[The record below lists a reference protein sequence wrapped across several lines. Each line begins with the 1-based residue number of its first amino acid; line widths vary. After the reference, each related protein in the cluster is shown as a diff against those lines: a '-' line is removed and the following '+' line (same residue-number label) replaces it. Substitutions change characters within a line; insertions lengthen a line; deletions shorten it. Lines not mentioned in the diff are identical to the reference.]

1 MNYELDSFQVDAI
14 ESLYKKLNVLVTAPT
29 GAGKTIIAE
38 RGIEEYLD
46 KGNRVIY
53 TTPIKAL
60 SNQKYHDFLNSGFE
74 TGLLTGDRNENPDA
88 GLIIATTE
96 ILRNMIFTNDER
108 INDIGLVVLDEVH
121 YLADKERGSTWEE
134 IIIHLPKDIK
144 LLCLSATIGNENEFL
159 NWIVSQRGPTD
170 LIQSKIR
177 PVPLEISLIT
187 ASKDDKQILAIK
199 STEDKRNKPIFR
211 LDKKFERYRKPSLSD
226 QISYIINK
234 KATPCILFYFSR
246 EKVENKARYA
256 ADLNLK
262 SKKNDQLK
270 HLFKNIFDD
279 ITDEEY
285 QLLNL
290 DELYWMWSR
299 GVAYHHA
306 GLAPIVKEFVEFLFI
321 NKHIDILFATETLSL
336 GINMPAKSIII
347 DSSFKYDGLKTRLIS
362 KSEFLQLTGRAGRRG
377 IDSKG
382 YAYINYDKRVEN
394 SWYNDL
400 FDLKPNNLKSS
411 YSNSYGSVLNL
422 NNKYG
427 EKKGIE
433 MIKKSFYSYQNNL
446 NDKALEINYK
456 AKLKVLKDMNYFTDL
471 KKNKLLTETHRDN
484 LILGIELLNENN
496 DIEFCLM
503 FLASGISTSKY
514 EISVHDKYND
524 LLTKYLIT
532 QEKVNKLEAFSGVK
546 NKINLDITWFSIF
559 LEFYNSDNIE
569 YTLSKFNVTLGDFIK
584 ACREASEISQKVYSI
599 YEIENFD
606 RIAKKLKHNIIQKT
620 MI

>member
-14 ESLYKKLNVLVTAPT
+14 ESLYKNLNVLVTAPT

-170 LIQSKIR
+170 LIKSEVR

-187 ASKDDKQILAIK
+187 ASKDNEQILAIK
-199 STEDKRNKPIFR
+199 STEDRRNKPVFK
-211 LDKKFERYRKPSLSD
+211 LDKKFKRFRKPSLSD
-226 QISYIINK
+226 QISFLINK

-262 SKKNDQLK
+262 SKKNAQLK
-270 HLFKNIFDD
+270 HLFENIFDD
-279 ITDEEY
+279 ITNEEY

-321 NKHIDILFATETLSL
+321 NRHIDILFATETLSL
-336 GINMPAKSIII
+336 GINMPAKSIVI
-347 DSSFKYDGLKTRLIS
+347 DSSFKFDGLKTRLIS

-382 YAYINYDKRVEN
+382 YAYINYDKRIEN

-427 EKKGIE
+427 EKKGID
-433 MIKKSFYSYQNNL
+433 MIKKSFYSYQNKL
-446 NDKALEINYK
+446 NDKVLETNYK
-456 AKLKVLKDMNYFTDL
+456 AKLKVLNEMDYFTDL

-514 EISVHDKYND
+514 EISVHDKYNA

-606 RIAKKLKHNIIQKT
+606 KIAKKFKHNIIQKT

>member
-1 MNYELDSFQVDAI
+1 MSYELDSFQIDAI
-14 ESLYKKLNVLVTAPT
+14 ESLYENLNVLVTAPT

-60 SNQKYHDFLNSGFE
+60 SNQKYHDFLNSGFD

-187 ASKDDKQILAIK
+187 ASKDDEQILAIK
-199 STEDKRNKPIFR
+199 STEDKRNKPIFK
-211 LDKKFERYRKPSLSD
+211 LDKKFKRFRKPSLSD
-226 QISYIINK
+226 QISYIMNK

-256 ADLNLK
+256 ANLNFK
-262 SKKNDQLK
+262 IKKNVQLR
-270 HLFKNIFDD
+270 HLFEDIFDD
-279 ITDEEY
+279 ITNEEY

-321 NKHIDILFATETLSL
+321 NRHIDILFATETLSL

-433 MIKKSFYSYQNNL
+433 MIKKSFYSYQNKL
-446 NDKALEINYK
+446 NDKALETNYK
-456 AKLKVLKDMNYFTDL
+456 AKLKVLNEMNYFTDL

-484 LILGIELLNENN
+484 LILGIEMLNENN

-524 LLTKYLIT
+524 LLTKYLIS

-606 RIAKKLKHNIIQKT
+606 KIAKKLKHNIIQKT

>member
-14 ESLYKKLNVLVTAPT
+14 ESLYKNLNVLVTAPT

-199 STEDKRNKPIFR
+199 STEDKRDKPIFR
-211 LDKKFERYRKPSLSD
+211 LDKKFKRYRKPSLSD

-433 MIKKSFYSYQNNL
+433 MIKKSFYSFQNNL
-446 NDKALEINYK
+446 NDKALETNYK
-456 AKLKVLKDMNYFTDL
+456 AKLKVLKDMDYFIDL

-514 EISVHDKYND
+514 EISVHDKYNS
-524 LLTKYLIT
+524 LLTEYLIT
-532 QEKVNKLEAFSGVK
+532 QEKVNKLEALSGVK

-569 YTLSKFNVTLGDFIK
+569 YTLGKFNVTLGDFIK

>member
-1 MNYELDSFQVDAI
+1 MNYELDSFQIDAI
-14 ESLYKKLNVLVTAPT
+14 ESLYENLNVLVTAPT

-60 SNQKYHDFLNSGFE
+60 SNQKYHDFMSSGFD

-96 ILRNMIFTNDER
+96 ILRNMIFTDDER

-187 ASKDDKQILAIK
+187 ASKDDEQILAIK
-199 STEDKRNKPIFR
+199 STEDKRNRPIFK
-211 LDKKFERYRKPSLSD
+211 LDKKFKRFRKPSLSD
-226 QISYIINK
+226 QISYIVNK

-256 ADLNLK
+256 ANLNFK
-262 SKKNDQLK
+262 IKKNVQLR
-270 HLFKNIFDD
+270 HLFEDIFDD
-279 ITDEEY
+279 ITNEEY

-321 NKHIDILFATETLSL
+321 NRHIDILFATETLSL

-382 YAYINYDKRVEN
+382 YAYINYDKRIEN

-433 MIKKSFYSYQNNL
+433 MIKKSFYSYQNKL
-446 NDKALEINYK
+446 NDKALETNYK
-456 AKLKVLKDMNYFTDL
+456 AKLKVLNEMNYFTDL

-606 RIAKKLKHNIIQKT
+606 KIAKKLKHNIIQKT

>member
-14 ESLYKKLNVLVTAPT
+14 ESLYKNLNVLVTAPT

-187 ASKDDKQILAIK
+187 ASKDDEQILAIK
-199 STEDKRNKPIFR
+199 STEDKRNKPIFK
-211 LDKKFERYRKPSLSD
+211 LDKKFKRYRKPSLSD

-306 GLAPIVKEFVEFLFI
+306 GLAPIIKEFVEFLFI

-433 MIKKSFYSYQNNL
+433 MIKKSFYSYQNKL
-446 NDKALEINYK
+446 NDKALETNYK
-456 AKLKVLKDMNYFTDL
+456 AKLKVLNEMNYFTDL

-484 LILGIELLNENN
+484 LILGIELLNENK

-514 EISVHDKYND
+514 EISVHDKYNS

-569 YTLSKFNVTLGDFIK
+569 YTLGKFNVTLGDFIK

-606 RIAKKLKHNIIQKT
+606 KIAKKLKHNIIQKT

>member
-1 MNYELDSFQVDAI
+1 MNYELDSFQIDAI
-14 ESLYKKLNVLVTAPT
+14 ESLYENLNVLVTAPT

-60 SNQKYHDFLNSGFE
+60 SNQKYHDFMSSGFD

-170 LIQSKIR
+170 LIKSKIR

-187 ASKDDKQILAIK
+187 ASKDDEQILAIK
-199 STEDKRNKPIFR
+199 STEDKRNKPIFK
-211 LDKKFERYRKPSLSD
+211 LDKKFKRFRKPSLSD
-226 QISYIINK
+226 QISYILNK

-256 ADLNLK
+256 ANLNFK
-262 SKKNDQLK
+262 IKKNVQLR
-270 HLFKNIFDD
+270 HLFENIFDD
-279 ITDEEY
+279 ITNEEY

-321 NKHIDILFATETLSL
+321 NRHIDILFATETLSL

-347 DSSFKYDGLKTRLIS
+347 DSSFKFDGLKTRLIS

-433 MIKKSFYSYQNNL
+433 MIKKSFYSYQNKL
-446 NDKALEINYK
+446 NDKALETNYK
-456 AKLKVLKDMNYFTDL
+456 AKLKVLNEMNYFTDL

-606 RIAKKLKHNIIQKT
+606 KIAKKLKHNIIQKT

>member
-1 MNYELDSFQVDAI
+1 MSYELDSFQIDAI
-14 ESLYKKLNVLVTAPT
+14 ESLYENLNVLVTAPT

-60 SNQKYHDFLNSGFE
+60 SNQKYHDFMSSGFD

-187 ASKDDKQILAIK
+187 ASKDDEQILAIK
-199 STEDKRNKPIFR
+199 STEDKRNKPIFK
-211 LDKKFERYRKPSLSD
+211 LDKKFKRFRKPSLSD
-226 QISYIINK
+226 QISYIMNK

-256 ADLNLK
+256 ANLNFK
-262 SKKNDQLK
+262 IKKNVQLR
-270 HLFKNIFDD
+270 HLFEDIFDD
-279 ITDEEY
+279 ITNEEY

-321 NKHIDILFATETLSL
+321 NRHIDILFATETLSL

-347 DSSFKYDGLKTRLIS
+347 DSSFKFDGLKTRLIS

-433 MIKKSFYSYQNNL
+433 MIKKSFYSYQNKL
-446 NDKALEINYK
+446 NDKVLETNYK
-456 AKLKVLKDMNYFTDL
+456 AKLKVLNEMNYFTDL

-484 LILGIELLNENN
+484 LILGIEMLNENN

-606 RIAKKLKHNIIQKT
+606 KIAKKLKHNIIQKT

>member
-1 MNYELDSFQVDAI
+1 MNYELDSFQIDAI
-14 ESLYKKLNVLVTAPT
+14 ESLYENLNVLVTAPT

-60 SNQKYHDFLNSGFE
+60 SNQKYHDFMSSGFD

-187 ASKDDKQILAIK
+187 ASKDDEQILAIK
-199 STEDKRNKPIFR
+199 STEDKRNKPIFK
-211 LDKKFERYRKPSLSD
+211 LDKKFKRFRKPSLSD
-226 QISYIINK
+226 QISYIMNK

-256 ADLNLK
+256 ANLNFK
-262 SKKNDQLK
+262 IKKNVQLR
-270 HLFKNIFDD
+270 HLFEDIFDD
-279 ITDEEY
+279 ITNEEY

-321 NKHIDILFATETLSL
+321 NRHIDILFATETLSL

-394 SWYNDL
+394 NWYNDL

-433 MIKKSFYSYQNNL
+433 MIKKSFYSYQNKL
-446 NDKALEINYK
+446 NDKALETNYK
-456 AKLKVLKDMNYFTDL
+456 AKLKVLNEMNYFTDL

-484 LILGIELLNENN
+484 LILGIEMLNENN

-524 LLTKYLIT
+524 LLTKYLIS

-606 RIAKKLKHNIIQKT
+606 KIAKKLKHNIIQKT

>member
-1 MNYELDSFQVDAI
+1 MSYELDSFQIDAI
-14 ESLYKKLNVLVTAPT
+14 ESLYENLNVLVTAPT

-60 SNQKYHDFLNSGFE
+60 SNQKYNDFMSSGFD

-187 ASKDDKQILAIK
+187 ASKDDDQILAIK
-199 STEDKRNKPIFR
+199 STEDKRNKPIFK
-211 LDKKFERYRKPSLSD
+211 LDKKFKRFRKPSLSY
-226 QISYIINK
+226 QISYIMNK

-256 ADLNLK
+256 ANLNFK
-262 SKKNDQLK
+262 IKKNVQLR
-270 HLFKNIFDD
+270 HLFENIFDD
-279 ITDEEY
+279 VTNEEY

-321 NKHIDILFATETLSL
+321 NRHIDILFATETLSL

-377 IDSKG
+377 IDTKG

-433 MIKKSFYSYQNNL
+433 MIKKSFYSYQNKL
-446 NDKALEINYK
+446 NDKALETNYK
-456 AKLKVLKDMNYFTDL
+456 AKLKVLNEMNYFTDL

-496 DIEFCLM
+496 DIDFCFM

-524 LLTKYLIT
+524 LLTKFLIT

-599 YEIENFD
+599 YKIENFD
-606 RIAKKLKHNIIQKT
+606 IIAKKLKHNIIQKT

>member
-14 ESLYKKLNVLVTAPT
+14 ESLYKNLNVLVTAPT

-96 ILRNMIFTNDER
+96 ILRNMIFTNDVR

-187 ASKDDKQILAIK
+187 AFKDDEQILAIK
-199 STEDKRNKPIFR
+199 STEDKRNKPIFK
-211 LDKKFERYRKPSLSD
+211 LDKKFKRFRKPSLSD
-226 QISYIINK
+226 QISYIMNK

-256 ADLNLK
+256 ANLNFK
-262 SKKNDQLK
+262 IKKNVQLRD
-270 HLFKNIFDD
+270 LFENIFDD
-279 ITDEEY
+279 ITNEEY

-321 NKHIDILFATETLSL
+321 NRHIDILFATETLSL
-336 GINMPAKSIII
+336 GINMPAKSIVI
-347 DSSFKYDGLKTRLIS
+347 DSSFKFDGLKTRLIS

-394 SWYNDL
+394 NWYNDL

-433 MIKKSFYSYQNNL
+433 MIKKSFYSYQNQL
-446 NDKALEINYK
+446 NDKALETNYK
-456 AKLKVLKDMNYFTDL
+456 AKLKVLNEMNYFTDL

-532 QEKVNKLEAFSGVK
+532 QEKVNKLEAFNGVK

-559 LEFYNSDNIE
+559 LEFYNSENIE

-606 RIAKKLKHNIIQKT
+606 KIAKKLKHNIIQKT

>member
-1 MNYELDSFQVDAI
+1 MNFELDSFQIDAI
-14 ESLYKKLNVLVTAPT
+14 ESLYENLNVLVTAPT

-60 SNQKYHDFLNSGFE
+60 SNQKYHDFLNSGFD

-187 ASKDDKQILAIK
+187 ASKDDEQILAIK
-199 STEDKRNKPIFR
+199 STEDKRNRPIFK
-211 LDKKFERYRKPSLSD
+211 LDKKFKRFRKPSLSD
-226 QISYIINK
+226 QISYIVNK

-256 ADLNLK
+256 ANLNFK
-262 SKKNDQLK
+262 IKKNVQLR
-270 HLFKNIFDD
+270 HLFEDIFDD
-279 ITDEEY
+279 ITNEEY

-321 NKHIDILFATETLSL
+321 NRHIDILFATETLSL

-433 MIKKSFYSYQNNL
+433 MIKKSFYSYQNKL
-446 NDKALEINYK
+446 NDKALETNYK
-456 AKLKVLKDMNYFTDL
+456 AKLKVLNEMNYFTDL

-484 LILGIELLNENN
+484 LILGIEMLNENN

-524 LLTKYLIT
+524 LLTKYLIS

-606 RIAKKLKHNIIQKT
+606 KIAKKLKHNIIQKT

>member
-1 MNYELDSFQVDAI
+1 MNFELDSFQIDAI
-14 ESLYKKLNVLVTAPT
+14 ESLYENLNVLVTAPT

-60 SNQKYHDFLNSGFE
+60 SNQKYHDFMSSGFD

-187 ASKDDKQILAIK
+187 ASKDDEQILAIK
-199 STEDKRNKPIFR
+199 STEDKRNKPIFK
-211 LDKKFERYRKPSLSD
+211 LDKKFKRFRKPSLSD
-226 QISYIINK
+226 QISYIMNK

-256 ADLNLK
+256 ANLNFK
-262 SKKNDQLK
+262 IKKNVQLR
-270 HLFKNIFDD
+270 HLFEDIFDD
-279 ITDEEY
+279 ITNEEY

-321 NKHIDILFATETLSL
+321 NRHIDILFATETLSL

-382 YAYINYDKRVEN
+382 YAYINYDKRIEN

-427 EKKGIE
+427 EKKGID
-433 MIKKSFYSYQNNL
+433 MIKKSFYSYQNKL
-446 NDKALEINYK
+446 NDKALETNYK
-456 AKLKVLKDMNYFTDL
+456 AKLKVLNEMNYFTDL

-484 LILGIELLNENN
+484 LILGIEMLNENN

-524 LLTKYLIT
+524 LLTKYLIS

-606 RIAKKLKHNIIQKT
+606 KIAKKLKHNIIQKT

>member
-1 MNYELDSFQVDAI
+1 MNYELDSFQIDAI
-14 ESLYKKLNVLVTAPT
+14 ESLYENLNVLVTAPT

-60 SNQKYHDFLNSGFE
+60 SNQKYHDFMSSGFD

-187 ASKDDKQILAIK
+187 ASKDDEQILAIK
-199 STEDKRNKPIFR
+199 STEDKRNKPIFK
-211 LDKKFERYRKPSLSD
+211 LDKKFKRFRKPSLSD
-226 QISYIINK
+226 QISYIMNK

-256 ADLNLK
+256 ANLNFK
-262 SKKNDQLK
+262 IKKNVQLR
-270 HLFKNIFDD
+270 HLFEDIFDD
-279 ITDEEY
+279 ITNEEY

-321 NKHIDILFATETLSL
+321 NRHIDILFATETLSL

-433 MIKKSFYSYQNNL
+433 MIKKSFYSYQNKL
-446 NDKALEINYK
+446 NDKALETNYK
-456 AKLKVLKDMNYFTDL
+456 AKLKVLNEMNYFTDL

-524 LLTKYLIT
+524 LLTKYLIS

-606 RIAKKLKHNIIQKT
+606 KIAKKLKHNIIQKT

>member
-1 MNYELDSFQVDAI
+1 MNYELDSFQIDAI
-14 ESLYKKLNVLVTAPT
+14 ESLYENLNVLVTAPT

-60 SNQKYHDFLNSGFE
+60 SNQKYHDFMSSGFD

-187 ASKDDKQILAIK
+187 ASKDDEQILAIK
-199 STEDKRNKPIFR
+199 STEDKRNRPIFK
-211 LDKKFERYRKPSLSD
+211 LDKKFKRFRKPSLSD

-256 ADLNLK
+256 ANLNFK
-262 SKKNDQLK
+262 IKKNVQLR
-270 HLFKNIFDD
+270 HLFEDIFDD
-279 ITDEEY
+279 ITNEEY

-321 NKHIDILFATETLSL
+321 NRHIDILFATETLSL

-347 DSSFKYDGLKTRLIS
+347 DSSFKFDGLKTRLIS

-382 YAYINYDKRVEN
+382 YAYINYDKRIEN

-433 MIKKSFYSYQNNL
+433 MIKKSFYSYQNKL
-446 NDKALEINYK
+446 NDKALETNYK
-456 AKLKVLKDMNYFTDL
+456 AKLKVLNEMNYFTDL

-524 LLTKYLIT
+524 LLTKFLIT

-606 RIAKKLKHNIIQKT
+606 KIAKKLKHNIIQKT

>member
-1 MNYELDSFQVDAI
+1 MSYELDSFQIDAI
-14 ESLYKKLNVLVTAPT
+14 ESLYENLNVLVTAPT

-60 SNQKYHDFLNSGFE
+60 SNQKYHDFMSSGFD

-187 ASKDDKQILAIK
+187 ASKDDEQILAIK
-199 STEDKRNKPIFR
+199 STEDKRNKPIFK
-211 LDKKFERYRKPSLSD
+211 LDKKFKRFRKPSLSD
-226 QISYIINK
+226 QISYIMNK

-256 ADLNLK
+256 ANLNFK
-262 SKKNDQLK
+262 IKKNVQLR
-270 HLFKNIFDD
+270 HLFEDIFDD
-279 ITDEEY
+279 ITNEEY

-321 NKHIDILFATETLSL
+321 NRHIDILFATETLSL

-433 MIKKSFYSYQNNL
+433 MIKKSFYSYQNKL
-446 NDKALEINYK
+446 NDKALETNYK
-456 AKLKVLKDMNYFTDL
+456 AKLKVLNEMNYFTDL

-484 LILGIELLNENN
+484 LILGIEMLNENN

-524 LLTKYLIT
+524 LLTKYLIS

-606 RIAKKLKHNIIQKT
+606 IIAKKLKHNIIQKT

>member
-1 MNYELDSFQVDAI
+1 MSYKLDSFQIDAI
-14 ESLYKKLNVLVTAPT
+14 ESLYENLNVLVTAPT

-60 SNQKYHDFLNSGFE
+60 SNQKYHDFMSSGFD

-187 ASKDDKQILAIK
+187 ASKDDEQILAIK
-199 STEDKRNKPIFR
+199 STEDKRNKPIFK
-211 LDKKFERYRKPSLSD
+211 LDKKFKRFRKPSLSD
-226 QISYIINK
+226 QISYIMNK

-256 ADLNLK
+256 ANLNFK
-262 SKKNDQLK
+262 IKKNVQLR
-270 HLFKNIFDD
+270 HLFEDIFDD
-279 ITDEEY
+279 ITNEEY

-321 NKHIDILFATETLSL
+321 NRHIDILFATETLSL

-433 MIKKSFYSYQNNL
+433 MIKKSFYSYQNKL
-446 NDKALEINYK
+446 NDKALETNYK
-456 AKLKVLKDMNYFTDL
+456 AKLKVLNEMNYFTDL

-484 LILGIELLNENN
+484 LILGIEMLNENN

-524 LLTKYLIT
+524 LLTKYLIS

-599 YEIENFD
+599 YEIDNFD
-606 RIAKKLKHNIIQKT
+606 KIAKKLKHNIIQKT

>member
-1 MNYELDSFQVDAI
+1 MNFELDSFQIDAI
-14 ESLYKKLNVLVTAPT
+14 ESLYENLNVLVTAPT

-60 SNQKYHDFLNSGFE
+60 SNQKYHDFLNSGFD

-187 ASKDDKQILAIK
+187 ASKDDEQILAIK
-199 STEDKRNKPIFR
+199 STEDKRNRPIFK
-211 LDKKFERYRKPSLSD
+211 LDKKFKRFRKPSLSD

-256 ADLNLK
+256 ANLNFK
-262 SKKNDQLK
+262 IKKNVQLR
-270 HLFKNIFDD
+270 HLFEDIFDD
-279 ITDEEY
+279 ITNEEY

-321 NKHIDILFATETLSL
+321 NRHIDILFATETLSL

-382 YAYINYDKRVEN
+382 YAYINYDKRIEN

-433 MIKKSFYSYQNNL
+433 MIKKSFYSYQNKL
-446 NDKALEINYK
+446 NDKALETNYK
-456 AKLKVLKDMNYFTDL
+456 AKLKVLNEMNYFTDL
-471 KKNKLLTETHRDN
+471 NKNKLLTETHRDN

-524 LLTKYLIT
+524 LLTKFLIT

-599 YEIENFD
+599 YEIESFD
-606 RIAKKLKHNIIQKT
+606 IIAKKLKHNIIQKT

>member
-1 MNYELDSFQVDAI
+1 VSYELDSFQIDAI
-14 ESLYKKLNVLVTAPT
+14 ESLYENLNVLVTAPT
-29 GAGKTIIAE
+29 GAGKTVIAE

-60 SNQKYHDFLNSGFE
+60 SNQKYHDFMSSGFD

-187 ASKDDKQILAIK
+187 ASKDDEQILAIK
-199 STEDKRNKPIFR
+199 STEDKRNKPIFK
-211 LDKKFERYRKPSLSD
+211 LDKKFKRFRKPSLSD
-226 QISYIINK
+226 QISYIMNK

-256 ADLNLK
+256 ANLNFK
-262 SKKNDQLK
+262 IKKNVQLR
-270 HLFKNIFDD
+270 HLFEDIFDD
-279 ITDEEY
+279 ITNEEY

-321 NKHIDILFATETLSL
+321 NRHIDILFATETLSL

-433 MIKKSFYSYQNNL
+433 MIKKSFYSYQNKL
-446 NDKALEINYK
+446 NDKALETNYK
-456 AKLKVLKDMNYFTDL
+456 AKLKVLNEMNYFTDL

-484 LILGIELLNENN
+484 LILGIEMLNENN

-606 RIAKKLKHNIIQKT
+606 KIAKKLKHNIIQKT

>member
-1 MNYELDSFQVDAI
+1 MNYELDSFQIDAI
-14 ESLYKKLNVLVTAPT
+14 ESLYENLNVLVTAPT

-60 SNQKYHDFLNSGFE
+60 SNQKYHDFMSSGFD

-88 GLIIATTE
+88 GLIIETTE

-187 ASKDDKQILAIK
+187 ASKDDEQILAIK
-199 STEDKRNKPIFR
+199 STEDKRNKPIFK
-211 LDKKFERYRKPSLSD
+211 LDKKFKRFRKPSLSD

-256 ADLNLK
+256 ANLNFK
-262 SKKNDQLK
+262 IKKNVQFR
-270 HLFKNIFDD
+270 HLFEDIFDD
-279 ITDEEY
+279 ITSEEY
-285 QLLNL
+285 QLLIL

-321 NKHIDILFATETLSL
+321 NRHIDILFATETLSL

-433 MIKKSFYSYQNNL
+433 MIKKSFYSYQNKL
-446 NDKALEINYK
+446 NDKALETNYK
-456 AKLKVLKDMNYFTDL
+456 AKLKVLNEMNYFTDL

-524 LLTKYLIT
+524 LLTKFLIT

-606 RIAKKLKHNIIQKT
+606 KIAKKLKHNIIQKT

>member
-1 MNYELDSFQVDAI
+1 MNYELDSFQIDAI
-14 ESLYKKLNVLVTAPT
+14 ESLYENLNVLVTAPT

-38 RGIEEYLD
+38 RGIEEYLN

-60 SNQKYHDFLNSGFE
+60 SNQKYHDFMSSGFD

-187 ASKDDKQILAIK
+187 ASKDDEQILAIK
-199 STEDKRNKPIFR
+199 STEDKRNKPIFK
-211 LDKKFERYRKPSLSD
+211 LDKKFKRFRKPSLSD
-226 QISYIINK
+226 QISYIMNK

-256 ADLNLK
+256 ANLNFK
-262 SKKNDQLK
+262 IKKNVQLR
-270 HLFKNIFDD
+270 HLFEDIFDD
-279 ITDEEY
+279 ITNEEY

-321 NKHIDILFATETLSL
+321 NRHIDILFATETLSL

-433 MIKKSFYSYQNNL
+433 MIKKSFYSYQNKL
-446 NDKALEINYK
+446 NDKALETNYK
-456 AKLKVLKDMNYFTDL
+456 AKLKVLNEMNYFTDL

-484 LILGIELLNENN
+484 LILGIEMLNENN

-524 LLTKYLIT
+524 LLTKYLIS

-606 RIAKKLKHNIIQKT
+606 KIAKKFKHNIIQKT

>member
-1 MNYELDSFQVDAI
+1 MSYELDSFQIDAI
-14 ESLYKKLNVLVTAPT
+14 ESLYENLNVLVTAPT

-60 SNQKYHDFLNSGFE
+60 SNQKYHDFMTSGFD

-187 ASKDDKQILAIK
+187 ASKDDEQILAIK
-199 STEDKRNKPIFR
+199 STEDKRNKPIFK
-211 LDKKFERYRKPSLSD
+211 LDKKFKRFRKPSLSD
-226 QISYIINK
+226 QISYIMNK

-256 ADLNLK
+256 ANLNFK
-262 SKKNDQLK
+262 IKKNVQLR
-270 HLFKNIFDD
+270 HLFEDIFDD
-279 ITDEEY
+279 ITNEEY

-321 NKHIDILFATETLSL
+321 NRHIDILFATETLSL

-433 MIKKSFYSYQNNL
+433 MIKKSFYSYQNKL
-446 NDKALEINYK
+446 NDKALETNYK
-456 AKLKVLKDMNYFTDL
+456 AKLKVLNEMNYFTDL

-484 LILGIELLNENN
+484 LILGIEMLNENN

-524 LLTKYLIT
+524 LLTKYLIS

-606 RIAKKLKHNIIQKT
+606 KIAKKLKHNIIQKT

>member
-1 MNYELDSFQVDAI
+1 MNFELDSFQIDAI
-14 ESLYKKLNVLVTAPT
+14 ESLYENLNVLVTAPT

-60 SNQKYHDFLNSGFE
+60 SNQKYHDFLNSGFD

-187 ASKDDKQILAIK
+187 ASKDDEQILAIK
-199 STEDKRNKPIFR
+199 STEDKRNKPIFK
-211 LDKKFERYRKPSLSD
+211 LDKKFKRFRKPSLSD
-226 QISYIINK
+226 QISYIMNK

-256 ADLNLK
+256 ANLNFK
-262 SKKNDQLK
+262 IKKNVQLR
-270 HLFKNIFDD
+270 HLFEDIFDD
-279 ITDEEY
+279 ITNEEY

-321 NKHIDILFATETLSL
+321 NRHIDILFATETLSL

-433 MIKKSFYSYQNNL
+433 MIKKSFYSYQNKL
-446 NDKALEINYK
+446 NDKALETNYK
-456 AKLKVLKDMNYFTDL
+456 AKLKVLNEMNYFTDL

-484 LILGIELLNENN
+484 LILGIEMLNENN

-524 LLTKYLIT
+524 LLTKFLIT

-606 RIAKKLKHNIIQKT
+606 KIAKKLKHNIIQKT

>member
-14 ESLYKKLNVLVTAPT
+14 ESLYKNLNVLVTAPT

-96 ILRNMIFTNDER
+96 ILRNMIFTNDAR

-187 ASKDDKQILAIK
+187 ASKDDEQILAIK
-199 STEDKRNKPIFR
+199 STEDKRNKPIFK
-211 LDKKFERYRKPSLSD
+211 LDKKFKRYRKPSLSD

-270 HLFKNIFDD
+270 HLFENIFDD
-279 ITDEEY
+279 ITNEEY

-347 DSSFKYDGLKTRLIS
+347 DSSFKFDGLKTRLIS

-427 EKKGIE
+427 EKKGID
-433 MIKKSFYSYQNNL
+433 MIKKSFYSYQNKL
-446 NDKALEINYK
+446 NDKALETNYK
-456 AKLKVLKDMNYFTDL
+456 AKLKVLNEMNYFTDL

-584 ACREASEISQKVYSI
+584 ACREASEISQKAYSI

-606 RIAKKLKHNIIQKT
+606 KIAKKLKHNIIQKT

>member
-1 MNYELDSFQVDAI
+1 MSYKLDSFQIDAI
-14 ESLYKKLNVLVTAPT
+14 ESLYENLNVLVTAPT

-60 SNQKYHDFLNSGFE
+60 SNQKYHDFMSSGFD

-187 ASKDDKQILAIK
+187 ASKDDEQILAIK
-199 STEDKRNKPIFR
+199 STEDKRNKPIFK
-211 LDKKFERYRKPSLSD
+211 LDKKFKRFRKPSLSD
-226 QISYIINK
+226 QISYIMNK

-256 ADLNLK
+256 ANLNFK
-262 SKKNDQLK
+262 IKKNVQLRY
-270 HLFKNIFDD
+270 LFEDIFDD
-279 ITDEEY
+279 ITNEEY

-321 NKHIDILFATETLSL
+321 NRHIDILFATETLSL

-382 YAYINYDKRVEN
+382 YAYINYDKRIEN

-433 MIKKSFYSYQNNL
+433 MIKKSFYSYQNKL
-446 NDKALEINYK
+446 NDKALETNYK
-456 AKLKVLKDMNYFTDL
+456 AKLKVLNEMNYFTDL
-471 KKNKLLTETHRDN
+471 NKNKLLTETHRDN
-484 LILGIELLNENN
+484 LILGIEMLNENN

-524 LLTKYLIT
+524 LLTKYLIS

-606 RIAKKLKHNIIQKT
+606 KIAKKLKHNIIQKT

>member
-1 MNYELDSFQVDAI
+1 MSYELDSFQIDAI
-14 ESLYKKLNVLVTAPT
+14 ESLYENLNVLVTAPT

-60 SNQKYHDFLNSGFE
+60 SNQKYHDFMSSGFD

-187 ASKDDKQILAIK
+187 ASKDDEQILAIK
-199 STEDKRNKPIFR
+199 STEDKRNKPIFK
-211 LDKKFERYRKPSLSD
+211 LDKKFKRFRKPSLSD
-226 QISYIINK
+226 QISYIMNK

-256 ADLNLK
+256 ANLNFK
-262 SKKNDQLK
+262 IKKNVQLR
-270 HLFKNIFDD
+270 HLFEDIFDD
-279 ITDEEY
+279 ITNEEY

-321 NKHIDILFATETLSL
+321 NRHIDILFATETLSL

-347 DSSFKYDGLKTRLIS
+347 DSSFKFDGLKTRLIS

-433 MIKKSFYSYQNNL
+433 MIKKSFYSYQNKL
-446 NDKALEINYK
+446 NDKALETNYK
-456 AKLKVLKDMNYFTDL
+456 AKLKVLNEMNYFTDL

-606 RIAKKLKHNIIQKT
+606 KIAKKLNHNIIQKT

>member
-1 MNYELDSFQVDAI
+1 MNYELDSFQIDAI
-14 ESLYKKLNVLVTAPT
+14 ESLYENLNVLVTAPT

-60 SNQKYHDFLNSGFE
+60 SNQKYHDFMSSGFD

-187 ASKDDKQILAIK
+187 ASKDDEQILAIK
-199 STEDKRNKPIFR
+199 STEDKRNKPIFK
-211 LDKKFERYRKPSLSD
+211 LDKKFKRFRKPSLSD
-226 QISYIINK
+226 QISYIMNK

-256 ADLNLK
+256 ANLNFK
-262 SKKNDQLK
+262 IKKNVQLR
-270 HLFKNIFDD
+270 HLFEDIFDD
-279 ITDEEY
+279 ITNEEY

-321 NKHIDILFATETLSL
+321 NRHIDILFATETLSL

-433 MIKKSFYSYQNNL
+433 MIKKSFYSYQNKL
-446 NDKALEINYK
+446 NDKALETNYK
-456 AKLKVLKDMNYFTDL
+456 AKLKVLNEMNYFTDL

-484 LILGIELLNENN
+484 LILGIEMLNENN

-524 LLTKYLIT
+524 LLTKYLIS

-606 RIAKKLKHNIIQKT
+606 KIAKKLKHNIIQKT

>member
-1 MNYELDSFQVDAI
+1 MSYELDSFQIDAI
-14 ESLYKKLNVLVTAPT
+14 ESLYENLNVLVTAPT

-60 SNQKYHDFLNSGFE
+60 SNQKYHDFVSSGFD

-187 ASKDDKQILAIK
+187 ASKDDEQILAIK
-199 STEDKRNKPIFR
+199 STEDKRNKPIFK
-211 LDKKFERYRKPSLSD
+211 LDKKFKRFRKPSLSD
-226 QISYIINK
+226 QISYIMNK

-256 ADLNLK
+256 ANLNFK
-262 SKKNDQLK
+262 IKKNVQLR
-270 HLFKNIFDD
+270 HLFEDIFDD
-279 ITDEEY
+279 ITNEEY

-321 NKHIDILFATETLSL
+321 NRHIDILFATETLSL

-433 MIKKSFYSYQNNL
+433 MIKKSFYSYQNKL
-446 NDKALEINYK
+446 NDKALETNYK
-456 AKLKVLKDMNYFTDL
+456 AKLKVLNEMNYFTDL

-484 LILGIELLNENN
+484 LILGIEMLNESN

-524 LLTKYLIT
+524 LLTKYLIS

-599 YEIENFD
+599 YKIENFD
-606 RIAKKLKHNIIQKT
+606 KIAKKLKHNIIQKT

>member
-1 MNYELDSFQVDAI
+1 MKYELDSFQVDAI
-14 ESLYKKLNVLVTAPT
+14 ESLYKNLNVLVTAPT

-187 ASKDDKQILAIK
+187 ASKDDEQILAIK
-199 STEDKRNKPIFR
+199 STEDKRNKPIFK
-211 LDKKFERYRKPSLSD
+211 LDKKFKRFRKPSLSD
-226 QISYIINK
+226 QISYIMNK

-256 ADLNLK
+256 ANLNFK
-262 SKKNDQLK
+262 IKKNVQLR
-270 HLFKNIFDD
+270 HLFENIFDD
-279 ITDEEY
+279 ITNEEY

-321 NKHIDILFATETLSL
+321 NRHIDILFATETLSL
-336 GINMPAKSIII
+336 GINMPAKSIVI
-347 DSSFKYDGLKTRLIS
+347 DSSFKFDGLKTRLIS

-433 MIKKSFYSYQNNL
+433 MIKKSFYSYQNKL
-446 NDKALEINYK
+446 NDKALETNYK
-456 AKLKVLKDMNYFTDL
+456 AKLKVLNEMNYFTDL

-484 LILGIELLNENN
+484 LILGIELLNQDN

-514 EISVHDKYND
+514 EISVHDKYNA

-559 LEFYNSDNIE
+559 LEFYNSENIE

-606 RIAKKLKHNIIQKT
+606 KIAKKLKHNIIQKT

>member
-1 MNYELDSFQVDAI
+1 MSYKLDSFQIDAI
-14 ESLYKKLNVLVTAPT
+14 ESLYENLNVLVTAPT

-60 SNQKYHDFLNSGFE
+60 SNQKYHDFMSSGFD

-187 ASKDDKQILAIK
+187 ASKDDEQILAIK
-199 STEDKRNKPIFR
+199 STEDKRNKPIFK
-211 LDKKFERYRKPSLSD
+211 LDKKFKRFRKPSLSD
-226 QISYIINK
+226 QISYIMNK

-256 ADLNLK
+256 ANLNFK
-262 SKKNDQLK
+262 IKKNVQLR
-270 HLFKNIFDD
+270 HLFEDIFDD
-279 ITDEEY
+279 ITNEEY

-321 NKHIDILFATETLSL
+321 NRHIDILFATETLSL

-382 YAYINYDKRVEN
+382 YAYINYDKRIEN

-433 MIKKSFYSYQNNL
+433 MIKKSFYSYQNKL
-446 NDKALEINYK
+446 NDKALETNYK
-456 AKLKVLKDMNYFTDL
+456 AKLKVLNEMNYFTDL
-471 KKNKLLTETHRDN
+471 NKNKLLTETHRDN
-484 LILGIELLNENN
+484 LILGIEMLNENN

-524 LLTKYLIT
+524 LLTKYLIS

-606 RIAKKLKHNIIQKT
+606 KIAKKLKHNIIQKT

>member
-1 MNYELDSFQVDAI
+1 MSYKLDSFQIDAI
-14 ESLYKKLNVLVTAPT
+14 ESLYENLNVLVTAPT

-60 SNQKYHDFLNSGFE
+60 SNQKYHDFLSSGFD

-187 ASKDDKQILAIK
+187 ASKDDEQILAIK
-199 STEDKRNKPIFR
+199 STEDKRNKPIFK
-211 LDKKFERYRKPSLSD
+211 LDKKFKRFRKPSLSD
-226 QISYIINK
+226 QISYIMNK

-256 ADLNLK
+256 ANLNFK
-262 SKKNDQLK
+262 IKKNVQLR
-270 HLFKNIFDD
+270 HLFEDIFDD
-279 ITDEEY
+279 ITNEEY

-321 NKHIDILFATETLSL
+321 NRHIDILFATETLSL

-433 MIKKSFYSYQNNL
+433 MIKKSFYSYQNKL
-446 NDKALEINYK
+446 NDKALETNYK
-456 AKLKVLKDMNYFTDL
+456 AKLKVLNEMNYFTDL

-484 LILGIELLNENN
+484 LILGIEMLNENN

-524 LLTKYLIT
+524 LLTKYLIS

-599 YEIENFD
+599 YEIDNFD
-606 RIAKKLKHNIIQKT
+606 KIAKKLKHNIIQKT

>member
-1 MNYELDSFQVDAI
+1 MSYKLDSFQIDAI
-14 ESLYKKLNVLVTAPT
+14 ESLYENLNVLVTAPT

-60 SNQKYHDFLNSGFE
+60 SNQKYHDFMSSGFD

-187 ASKDDKQILAIK
+187 ASKDDEQILAIK
-199 STEDKRNKPIFR
+199 STEDKRNKPIFK
-211 LDKKFERYRKPSLSD
+211 LDKKFKRFRKPSLSD
-226 QISYIINK
+226 QISYIMNK

-256 ADLNLK
+256 ANLNFK
-262 SKKNDQLK
+262 IKKNVQLR
-270 HLFKNIFDD
+270 HLFEDIFDD
-279 ITDEEY
+279 ITNEEY

-321 NKHIDILFATETLSL
+321 NRHIDILFATETLSL

-382 YAYINYDKRVEN
+382 YAYINYDKRIEN

-433 MIKKSFYSYQNNL
+433 MIKKSFYSYQNKL
-446 NDKALEINYK
+446 NDKALETNYK
-456 AKLKVLKDMNYFTDL
+456 AKLKVLNEMNYFTDL

-524 LLTKYLIT
+524 LLTKYLIS

-559 LEFYNSDNIE
+559 LEFYNSENIE

-606 RIAKKLKHNIIQKT
+606 IIAKKLKHNIIQKT